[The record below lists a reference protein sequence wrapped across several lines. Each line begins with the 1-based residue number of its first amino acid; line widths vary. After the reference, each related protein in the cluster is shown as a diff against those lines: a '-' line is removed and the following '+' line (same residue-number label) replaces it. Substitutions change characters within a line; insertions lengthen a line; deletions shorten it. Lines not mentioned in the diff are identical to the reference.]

1 MNKEIMKVALDRLD
15 TVITEMNATTSTITR
30 IGFAGVAHDLIRII
44 KLSSYEYENVGIE
57 EKTC

>member
-30 IGFAGVAHDLIRII
+30 IGFAGVAHDLVRII
-44 KLSSYEYENVGIE
+44 KLASDKDENIGIE